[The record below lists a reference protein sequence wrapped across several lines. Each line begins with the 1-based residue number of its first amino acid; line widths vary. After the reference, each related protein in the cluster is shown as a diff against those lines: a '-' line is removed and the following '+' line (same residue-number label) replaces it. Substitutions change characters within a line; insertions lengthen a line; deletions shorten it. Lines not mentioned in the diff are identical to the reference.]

1 MSAAALTGGAG
12 ATGGT
17 GLSALT
23 GDRFSELTSKEFIE
37 VMLSEL
43 TNQDPFEPQDSQALL
58 EQFSSLRNIES
69 QLALQEQLEDLVAQN
84 QVASA
89 SGMIGK
95 FVEGVTLNN
104 DQVGGRVASIKVQ
117 DGNPILQL
125 ETGQTVPLNRVTTIT
140 QGE

>member
-1 MSAAALTGGAG
+1 MSAGAIAG
-12 ATGGT
+12 ASGGQGT
-17 GLSALT
+17 GLSQLT
-23 GDRFSELTSKEFIE
+23 GDRFSDLTSEEFIK

-69 QLALQEQLEDLVAQN
+69 QLALQEQLENLVAQN

-95 FVEGVTLNN
+95 FIEGVNSNN
-104 DQVGGRVASIKVQ
+104 DQVAGRVSSIRVQ
-117 DGNPILQL
+117 DGKPILQL
-125 ETGQTVPLNRVTTIT
+125 ETGQTVPLERVTTIT
-140 QGE
+140 DGQ